1 MFEKSVHRCS
11 SLENAPL
18 GIICG
23 RICSGPKGIRDIQK
37 EKKMKDEATT
47 RKLQQ
52 DEDIAYFRTD
62 L

>member
-1 MFEKSVHRCS
+1 MAGFVAAQDCS
-11 SLENAPL
+11 
-18 GIICG
+18 
-23 RICSGPKGIRDIQK
+23 KGIRDIQK